1 MEEPS
6 ADCSRR
12 EWKQNEDIKKMSRK
26 ASVGRDFRKGGS
38 RSRTNPFVRRR
49 QPPFP
54 KSASHFFVT
63 SLSVSIFHPPSFGL
77 GSSAHDCR
85 RSTDRRLV
93 VRVCLLRFL
102 RITLLPYRKNWACD
116 TFTPLRDRSHQVCQ
130 SHRRND
136 RGSLQFHNLQVQYKL
151 CCSSTYMCRLRL
163 RCQG

>member
-1 MEEPS
+1 MEEPG

-77 GSSAHDCR
+77 GSSVHDCR
-85 RSTDRRLV
+85 ESTGRKQV

-102 RITLLPYRKNWACD
+102 RNTLPPYRKNRAYD
-116 TFTPLRDRSHQVCQ
+116 TFTPLRDRLHPVCQ
-130 SHRRND
+130 SHRRNG
-136 RGSLQFHNLQVQYKL
+136 RGSLQYRNLPVQYKL
-151 CCSSTYMCRLRL
+151 CCSWTYMCRLRL
-163 RCQG
+163 HCQG